1 MSGRGDSCPDNVL
14 ARSYRGVLSLVEQ
27 RALDAHLGVCGS
39 CRAALALRNLYEQM
53 PDGPSSDDRAV
64 VARLAGKVTLRGPR
78 RREKARPIAFA
89 AGAALMAVA
98 GAAAAWVVLQRTPTT
113 IRTSEAPRP
122 GVTMPSPMQATTP
135 SSSPE
140 SPVATAP
147 PNVATPEVNRR
158 AVETRHVRT
167 ATAEAR
173 DALVGN
179 RADPGD
185 PSQGAS
191 QLFAAA
197 NSARGAGDLRAAA
210 RKYEL
215 LERRYPAAPEA
226 VVSLVSAGDLLMRL
240 GETSDALEHFD
251 RYLATNG
258 RDSLALEALFGRA
271 RSLHDL
277 GRQRD
282 ELQTW
287 RELLRRFPGSL
298 YEATARHRVDELA
311 R

>member
-1 MSGRGDSCPDNVL
+1 MIGRGDNCPDNLL
-14 ARSYRGVLSLVEQ
+14 ARSYQGALSLVEQ

-39 CRAALALRNLYEQM
+39 CRAALALRNMYEQM

-64 VARLAGKVTLRGPR
+64 VARLAGRVTLHGHR
-78 RREKARPIAFA
+78 RHEKARPVAFA

-98 GAAAAWVVLQRTPTT
+98 GAAVAWVVLHRTPTT
-113 IRTSEAPRP
+113 TGPSEAARP
-122 GVTMPSPMQATTP
+122 AVSVPSPMQAATRSP
-135 SSSPE
+135 SPE
-140 SPVATAP
+140 SPVTAAP
-147 PNVATPEVNRR
+147 PTVTTPAVNKHG
-158 AVETRHVRT
+158 VETRRVRM
-167 ATAEAR
+167 ATADAR
-173 DALVGN
+173 DRDGAGE
-179 RADPGD
+179 
-185 PSQGAS
+185 PSQDAS

-197 NSARGAGDLRAAA
+197 NSARGAGDLRTAA
-210 RKYEL
+210 RKYDL
-215 LERRYPAAPEA
+215 LERRYPGAPEA

-240 GETSDALEHFD
+240 GETSAALEHFN

-271 RSLHDL
+271 RALHDL
-277 GRQRD
+277 GRGRD

-298 YEATARHRVDELA
+298 YEAAARQRVDELA